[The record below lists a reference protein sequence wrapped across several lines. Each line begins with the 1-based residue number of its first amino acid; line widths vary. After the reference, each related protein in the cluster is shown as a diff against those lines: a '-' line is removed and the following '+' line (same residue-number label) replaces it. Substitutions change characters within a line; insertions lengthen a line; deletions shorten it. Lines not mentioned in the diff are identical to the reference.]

1 MDEGLL
7 MMKKINSDLALAQ
20 LVAAIVAIEFG
31 VASPRMFSKT
41 KGPSHLSF
49 ARQVSMYLV
58 HVVYQINLSRVARA
72 FSRDRSTVS
81 YACNVIEDCRE
92 DPYFDEKLVRLEIFL
107 NRAPLP
113 NVLEKMS

>member
-1 MDEGLL
+1 ME
-7 MMKKINSDLALAQ
+7 KTNNDLALAQ
-20 LVAAIVAIEFG
+20 LVAAVVAIEFG
-31 VASPRMFSKT
+31 VASPSLFSKT

-72 FSRDRSTVS
+72 FRRDRSTVS

-92 DPYFDEKLVRLEIFL
+92 DPYFDEKIARLEIFL
-107 NRAPLP
+107 GHAP
-113 NVLEKMS
+113 VSSRLEKTG

>member
-1 MDEGLL
+1 
-7 MMKKINSDLALAQ
+7 MKTKNSDLAMAQ
-20 LVAAIVAIEFG
+20 LVAAAVAIEFG
-31 VASPRMFSKT
+31 VASPSLFSKT

-72 FSRDRSTVS
+72 FNRDRSTVS

-92 DPYFDEKLVRLEIFL
+92 DPCFDEKLTRLESFL
-107 NRAPLP
+107 DTAPQPILLTS
-113 NVLEKMS
+113 VG